1 MDNNLYG
8 ALSEYDDAMEDR
20 ISTASADQ
28 ESSGNHLDN
37 SQEGWEDELKEF
49 EEEDDQVDYRE
60 TEAEAA
66 DCRRK
71 ISQGPRVALHQPNM
85 TYAFAPSSVRVTP
98 SLGRGGGTNTRLEI
112 QVGTLPAIPE
122 GVSETTVTEQEGSPE
137 SALPGTTPPA
147 TEQPESQKTTFIFV
161 LNSHGA

>member
-1 MDNNLYG
+1 M
-8 ALSEYDDAMEDR
+8 
-20 ISTASADQ
+20 
-28 ESSGNHLDN
+28 
-37 SQEGWEDELKEF
+37 
-49 EEEDDQVDYRE
+49 DYRE